1 MSAYFMLH
9 DLHRAEIHFTFIRN
23 IFYDSI
29 LRERSQIYE
38 FYSHGGRKCS
48 RSTVMIHNDKFG
60 AMVMSPEHLR
70 SASATHSWW
79 MKAGIWYKVIL
90 SSNLSVWDVLSV
102 YKKLQLEKCRTE
114 YYAEF
119 VKKLFFKSEPI
130 TRFQSTLFLLY
141 VCEIRWMNWILF
153 SLINKSYV

>member
-1 MSAYFMLH
+1 MLH

-70 SASATHSWW
+70 SASATHS
-79 MKAGIWYKVIL
+79 
-90 SSNLSVWDVLSV
+90 
-102 YKKLQLEKCRTE
+102 
-114 YYAEF
+114 
-119 VKKLFFKSEPI
+119 
-130 TRFQSTLFLLY
+130 
-141 VCEIRWMNWILF
+141 
-153 SLINKSYV
+153 